1 MLLLCKDERK
11 ANPEDGGR
19 LGREGA
25 SGCCR
30 VSHDMVSARLTTRP
44 RLRAMGYGLL
54 LGLLHGLLRGLLHG
68 LRRAGRGVWMGWAG
82 GHAGLLSSVG
92 AVLRSAPG

>member
-1 MLLLCKDERK
+1 MWAAAAAAAAAGGHDDDDRGAATGGVMLLLCNDERK

-30 VSHDMVSARLTTRP
+30 VSHDMASARLTRP

-54 LGLLHGLLRGLLHG
+54 LG
-68 LRRAGRGVWMGWAG
+68 
-82 GHAGLLSSVG
+82 
-92 AVLRSAPG
+92 